1 MNPVVGLD
9 LSKGESQVQAFL
21 DKGQPYGKSFSISHT
36 REGLDTF
43 LHILKN
49 EENITGQLPLVV
61 LESTGHYFCFW
72 TTIVFI
78 VFTLFSEE
86 YSIFA

>member
-9 LSKGESQVQAFL
+9 VSKGENHVQAFF

-43 LHILKN
+43 LHFLKN
-49 EENITGQLPLVV
+49 VESITSQLAIIRLQ
-61 LESTGHYFCFW
+61 LLSF
-72 TTIVFI
+72 
-78 VFTLFSEE
+78 
-86 YSIFA
+86 

>member
-9 LSKGESQVQAFL
+9 VSKGESQVQAFL

-43 LHILKN
+43 LHFLKN
-49 EENITGQLPLVV
+49 VESITSKQPPVV
-61 LESTGHYFCFW
+61 LES
-72 TTIVFI
+72 
-78 VFTLFSEE
+78 
-86 YSIFA
+86 